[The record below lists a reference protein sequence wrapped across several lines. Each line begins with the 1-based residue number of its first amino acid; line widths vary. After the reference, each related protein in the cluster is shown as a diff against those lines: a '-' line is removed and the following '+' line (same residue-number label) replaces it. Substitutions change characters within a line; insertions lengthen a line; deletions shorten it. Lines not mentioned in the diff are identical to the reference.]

1 MTKTIEYILMVD
13 DDEDDQMLFKEA
25 LKQVN
30 GLVKCEVAF
39 NGAEALEKLKINPVP
54 DIIFLDLNMPVMNG
68 FECLRAIKKDQ
79 FLKDIP
85 VIIFTTANDNVTI
98 ERSRKLG
105 ATAFFHKP
113 IDFNNLLN
121 KLQQLLT
128 DSTSAATKQS
138 SSMPDFLI

>member
-1 MTKTIEYILMVD
+1 MTKNIEHILVVD

-25 LKQVN
+25 LKQINSLVN
-30 GLVKCEVAF
+30 CEIAF
-39 NGAEALEKLKINPVP
+39 NGAEALAKLKTMPVP

-68 FECLRAIKKDQ
+68 FECLRAIKKEQ
-79 FLKDIP
+79 IFQDIP
-85 VIIFTTANDNVTI
+85 VIIFTTANDNATI
-98 ERSRKLG
+98 EQSRKLG

-128 DSTSAATKQS
+128 STPSDTTEQPS
-138 SSMPDFLI
+138 STPGFLI